1 MLSGGE
7 RLWTSTPLGA
17 GGSEMATLHGFLL
30 GVRLRAGALYGHSWH

>member
-30 GVRLRAGALYGHSWH
+30 DVRLRAGALYGHSWH